1 MYAGNPMS
9 AVRGVFCW
17 FTILILLNTTFAVGV
32 FAEEAADV
40 PQPGLASAD
49 ALPESVS
56 AAAGP
61 APISTPQ
68 EFACSTASISEK
80 ESNEILNLLK
90 DGFVGASL
98 DAGAAQPDGNRD
110 TLLNPTVILTDEDG
124 KNAAKTD
131 LPGQKV
137 EPFEVAHLL
146 NNYVKGGFAFGLVL
160 EESVRTAK
168 CSDYERNCHVMGD
181 DLKYSNAG
189 TGITST
195 VKNVAQDAKG
205 LWDEFLDK
213 DTDSAALT
221 PEENEK
227 LRSYLAAEDRNSLE
241 YKVFERKEGAILP
254 NSVLADSFNA
264 KLQTNCTNS
273 SCVLSTYSMFDKY
286 FNSWFSME
294 MVASN
299 FGPTLLGKMSQAFRW
314 TGKRIW
320 PWRLRESSFMDAVRR
335 SKYFNPNSY
344 LMQKRVDT
352 MWHDIDRHGLGDFF
366 RALTQSTDKGA
377 YQLLET
383 TSFDGWISKQLSPGG
398 MLEDIG
404 KDYVKRAEFVK
415 AINRM
420 RGFANASEAMRSAA
434 AKKFDLAVG
443 AAKKAPNNL
452 AAGAA
457 YDRAKIEY
465 AQSLS
470 DTVLKY
476 NSLLKID
483 WPSYWSKHYAS
494 GLRYV
499 SVYDESAAMYRM
511 FYDDSKNLNY
521 TLQKFSKDG
530 HFGNWNPADYD
541 NIAFKAGK
549 ENAQA
554 LQLYK
559 ASPRG
564 GEEMQVTMT
573 DLVTGIKKGDF
584 QEYFA
589 KVGEDFIPVKKETL
603 GLIEERAA
611 GNVPLYRGGWEPY
624 QELTPEAWASQMTEP
639 RTLSRIKSIKGNTN
653 HIYDVVTEK
662 GWSSRRYTSLLDK
675 AFAEEDALIKSY
687 FSLKGGAKWTA
698 VPFGYWWFK
707 RGLGIEDLSFYQ
719 LPDTWM
725 DLEFTAGSE
734 AVYGDAYIDF
744 FANEGSDQ
752 GDLFV
757 QLLNKLPWKM
767 VLDEVSDK
775 FNPIRNFY
783 DMLTGKTLR
792 DETENLAYY
801 IAGKDDCPTCSV
813 VIRSRDMKDFSP
825 FFASNQPLTNY
836 ILEDTVSREA
846 QEKGQTLI
854 SFAHHLNLTGKT
866 KDIEGEEINIAKAME
881 EEKTCT
887 DKIKETPLSYLNPLK
902 LFGAGEGADVA
913 LFYGTMETLSYVT
926 FLWAGIFTS
935 VAMQTLVIP
944 KLQDCVDSE
953 EGYYTHYFIPA
964 QKEEDKQKDVAAV
977 STEKVTDMVRDYKDR
992 LVEGMEGDDSFTRQ
1006 AVEEIGSQI
1015 DKFAANAADNDIVQA
1030 TMKITGQSSGQ
1041 LEGSKLFYF
1050 WCAPGCEIYK
1060 AGYSTTGKKVITD
1073 PNTGNTVEI
1082 DNEKGAVS
1090 INGKEVISE
1099 ADIAR
1104 LSADNAA
1111 IPATEI
1117 PQNITKVTVPDSEE
1131 LLMEITAA
1139 GEAVLEN
1146 EQVLACIQAGVKEQT
1161 GLALP
1166 GNKISDVFGR
1176 VEVVITD
1183 SHPSIKPIADSILA
1197 EGMPRKIAE
1206 GADSKISILANKQVL
1221 LSNSNDGQPGVGKL
1235 RSVQFKNGQ
1244 FVYKP
1249 ETNELLIWLRHH
1261 NDAVLR
1267 PDDAVALKANLATTK
1282 NPETEC
1288 EEPAVDFKVTG
1299 NQDSELSQ
1307 YRAGQFN
1314 KSLENFGPFQVFET
1328 ETKRFILYMDE
1339 DCIEHLRV
1347 IDKETGQVLA
1357 DYEGQVQQTPTGIE
1371 FIDKDGVSHSLDFS
1385 SKDGVPTV
1393 SYEGGPPET
1402 LRMAEGRNGSF
1413 WYDPEKGLWYA
1424 ENAQLLPLLEAF
1436 KQQGISTKAN
1446 DDGSVTSSA
1455 QGNVM
1460 NINLGEGDKGFLNL
1474 PGLPED
1480 ILQLALFI
1488 ASLLGAITFARG
1500 RIIRTKQHP

>member
-1 MYAGNPMS
+1 MS

-17 FTILILLNTTFAVGV
+17 FTILILLNTTFAAGV
-32 FAEEAADV
+32 FAQDAGDTAPQAEAVSGVAEETATAV
-40 PQPGLASAD
+40 
-49 ALPESVS
+49 
-56 AAAGP
+56 
-61 APISTPQ
+61 TQ
-68 EFACSTASISEK
+68 EFACMTASISER

-90 DGFVGASL
+90 DGFVGGSL
-98 DAGAAQPDGNRD
+98 DSGTEADGNRD
-110 TLLNPTVILTDEDG
+110 RLLNPTIILTDDEG
-124 KNAAKTD
+124 TNAAKTE
-131 LPGQKV
+131 LPDQKV

-168 CSDYERNCHVMGD
+168 CSDYERNCHVVGD

-189 TGITST
+189 TGITSS
-195 VKNVAQDAKG
+195 VKNVAQDAKQ

-213 DTDSAALT
+213 DIDSAALT
-221 PEENEK
+221 AEENEK

-241 YKVFERKEGAILP
+241 YTVFERKEGDILP
-254 NSVLADSFNA
+254 NSVLADGFNA
-264 KLQTNCTNS
+264 RLQTNCTNS

-286 FNSWFSME
+286 FNSWYSME
-294 MVASN
+294 MVLST

-335 SKYFNPNSY
+335 SKYFNPQSY
-344 LMQKRVDT
+344 FMQKRITT
-352 MWHDIDRHGLGDFF
+352 MWHDIDKYGLGDFF
-366 RALTQSTDKGA
+366 RTLTQSTDKGA

-383 TSFDGWISKQLSPGG
+383 TSFDGWISKQFSSGG

-420 RGFANASEAMRSAA
+420 RGFANASEAMRTVAEKKFTLAVKA
-434 AKKFDLAVG
+434 AKDAPNDLA
-443 AAKKAPNNL
+443 KL
-452 AAGAA
+452 AT

-465 AQSLS
+465 AQALS
-470 DTVLKY
+470 EDVLQY

-483 WPSYWSKHYAS
+483 WPAYWSKHYAS

-499 SVYDESAAMYRM
+499 AVWDEAADLPRM
-511 FYDDSKNLNY
+511 FYDDSKNLNFV
-521 TLQKFSKDG
+521 LQKFAKDG
-530 HFGNWNPADYD
+530 HFGSWNPADYK
-541 NIAFKAGK
+541 NIAFRAGAK
-549 ENAQA
+549 NPQA

-564 GEEMQVTMT
+564 GEAMQVTMS
-573 DLVTGIKKGDF
+573 DLVAGIKKGDY

-589 KVGEDFIPVKKETL
+589 KVGEDFIPVNKETL
-603 GLIEERAA
+603 GLIEERAS
-611 GNVPLYRGGWEPY
+611 GNVPLYRGGWEPFK
-624 QELTPEAWASQMTEP
+624 ELSPEEWATQMTEP
-639 RTLSRIKSIKGNTN
+639 RTLSRIQSIKGNAN

-707 RGLGIEDLSFYQ
+707 RGLGIEDLSAYQ

-734 AVYGDAYIDF
+734 AVYDDAYIDF

-775 FNPIRNFY
+775 FNPVKNFY

-792 DETENLAYY
+792 NETENLAYY
-801 IAGKDDCPTCSV
+801 LAGSDDCPTCSV
-813 VIRSRDMKDFSP
+813 VIRSQDMEDFSP
-825 FFASNQPLTNY
+825 FFASNQPLKNY
-836 ILEDTVSREA
+836 VLEDTVSQEA

-854 SFAHHLNLTGKT
+854 SFAHHLNLIGKT

-881 EEKTCT
+881 EGETCT
-887 DKIKETPLSYLNPLK
+887 DKVKDTPLSYLNPLR

-935 VAMQTLVIP
+935 IAMQTLVLP
-944 KLQDCVDSE
+944 ELQDCVDSE
-953 EGYYTHYFIPA
+953 EGYYTHYFVPA
-964 QKEEDKQKDVAAV
+964 QKEEDKQNDVAAV
-977 STEKVTDMVRDYKDR
+977 STEKVTGMVQDYKDQ
-992 LVEGMEGDDSFTRQ
+992 LLEGMEGDESFTRQ

-1030 TMKITGQSSGQ
+1030 TLRISGQSSGQ
-1041 LEGSKLFYF
+1041 LQGSKLFYF

-1082 DNEKGAVS
+1082 DNETGTVS

-1111 IPATEI
+1111 IPATEL
-1117 PQNITKVTVPDSEE
+1117 PQTITRIAVPDSEE
-1131 LLMEITAA
+1131 LLMMITAS
-1139 GEAVLEN
+1139 GEAILEN
-1146 EQVLACIQAGVKEQT
+1146 EQVLGCLQEGVKAQT
-1161 GLALP
+1161 GLTLP
-1166 GNKISDVFGR
+1166 GKKISDVFGR

-1183 SHPSIKPIADSILA
+1183 SHPSIKPMADSILA
-1197 EGMPRKIAE
+1197 EGMPRKIAQ
-1206 GADSKISILANKQVL
+1206 GADATISILDNKQVK
-1221 LSNSNDGQPGVGKL
+1221 LSKSNDQQPAVGKL

-1244 FVYKP
+1244 IVYKP
-1249 ETNELLIWLRHH
+1249 ETNELLVWLRHH
-1261 NDAVLR
+1261 NEAVLK
-1267 PDDAVALKANLATTK
+1267 PDDAVALRANLTTTT
-1282 NPETEC
+1282 NPETGC
-1288 EEPAVDFKVTG
+1288 EEPAVDFTVTG

-1307 YRAGQFN
+1307 YRAEQFN

-1328 ETKRFILYMDE
+1328 ETKRYVLYTDE
-1339 DCIEHLRV
+1339 DCTEHLRV
-1347 IDKETGQVLA
+1347 IDKETGEVIA
-1357 DYEGQVQQTPTGIE
+1357 DYEGQAQQTPTGIE
-1371 FIDKDGVSHSLDFS
+1371 FIDKDGVSHTLDFS

-1393 SYEGGPPET
+1393 SYEGGAPET
-1402 LRMAEGRNGSF
+1402 LCMAEGRNGSF
-1413 WYDPEKGLWYA
+1413 WYDPENGLWYA

-1460 NINLGEGDKGFLNL
+1460 NIKLGEGDKGFLNL

-1488 ASLLGAITFARG
+1488 VSLLGAITLVRG
-1500 RIIRTKQHP
+1500 RILKIRRLS